1 MGLIKQIL
9 SCTLVRIK
17 IRCNKGRI
25 YMGGWFGKKKDPP
38 PPDTSGIEAVERRNK
53 EKEAAATRSIK
64 ARQRASSRGGPLLES
79 MQNYNVD
86 TAQNELSSTLGP
98 KRKPT

>member
-9 SCTLVRIK
+9 SCTLERIK
-17 IRCNKGRI
+17 IRCNKERI
-25 YMGGWFGKKKDPP
+25 YMSGMFGGKRKDP

-53 EKEAAATRSIK
+53 EKEAAASRSIK

-98 KRKPT
+98 RRRPT